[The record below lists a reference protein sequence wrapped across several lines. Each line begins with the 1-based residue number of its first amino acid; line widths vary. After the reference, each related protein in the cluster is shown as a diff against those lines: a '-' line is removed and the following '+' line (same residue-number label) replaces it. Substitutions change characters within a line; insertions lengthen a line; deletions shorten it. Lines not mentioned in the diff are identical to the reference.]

1 MDVYKGTG
9 AFSGIAIGKIS
20 VYQKKEQQVK
30 RVKTED
36 SDGEWARY
44 QAAREASI
52 EQLGELYDKAC
63 REVGET
69 NAALSLIHI

>member
-1 MDVYKGTG
+1 MKVYHGKSVFG
-9 AFSGIAIGKIS
+9 GIAIGKTA
-20 VYQKKEQQVK
+20 VYKKSEQQVK

-52 EQLGELYDKAC
+52 EQLGSCMIRHAEKSERRMQLFS
-63 REVGET
+63 RF
-69 NAALSLIHI
+69 IR

>member
-1 MDVYKGTG
+1 MKVYHGKSVFG
-9 AFSGIAIGKIS
+9 GIAIGKTA
-20 VYQKKEQQVK
+20 VYKKSEQQVK

-52 EQLGELYDKAC
+52 EQLGELYDKAVEKSE
-63 REVGET
+63 RRMQRF
-69 NAALSLIHI
+69 SRFIR

>member
-1 MDVYKGTG
+1 MKVYHGKSVFG
-9 AFSGIAIGKIS
+9 GIAIGKTA
-20 VYQKKEQQVK
+20 VYQKSEQQVK

-52 EQLGELYDKAC
+52 EHAEKSERRMQLFS
-63 REVGET
+63 RF
-69 NAALSLIHI
+69 IR

>member
-1 MDVYKGTG
+1 MKVYHGKSVFG
-9 AFSGIAIGKIS
+9 GIAIGKTA
-20 VYQKKEQQVK
+20 VYQKSEQQVK

-52 EQLGELYDKAC
+52 ERSGRSQCSYFRDSSDDA
-63 REVGET
+63 
-69 NAALSLIHI
+69 